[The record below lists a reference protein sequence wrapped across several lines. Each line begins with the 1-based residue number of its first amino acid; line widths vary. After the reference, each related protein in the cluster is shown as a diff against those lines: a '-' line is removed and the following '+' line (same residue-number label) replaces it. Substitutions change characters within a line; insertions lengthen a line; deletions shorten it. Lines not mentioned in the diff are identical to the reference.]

1 MDVNTLELTRDRSFM
16 DSMCKG
22 LEMGERVT
30 CLRKKDK
37 RG

>member
-1 MDVNTLELTRDRSFM
+1 MDVNTLEVTRGRSFM

-30 CLRKKDK
+30 CLRKKDEC
-37 RG
+37 G